1 MKYYSYLCV
10 LKIRM
15 TSRVRVENETEWDI
29 VQNLYFVL
37 GYSWFTR
44 GKVLRTYYDKYNT
57 LSMWSDG
64 DIGVS
69 LEEFLDYIEDNDI
82 RYDG

>member
-1 MKYYSYLCV
+1 MADSSIIL
-10 LKIRM
+10 
-15 TSRVRVENETEWDI
+15 RVRVENETEWDI

-64 DIGVS
+64 EIGAGSRMIGLS
-69 LEEFLDYIEDNDI
+69 LEEFLDHIEFNGGI
-82 RYDG
+82 